1 MPRHDHLKTLD
12 KDEITKIEALA
23 AYLSADQVAD
33 YFGMARSTFYE
44 LMKRQPDAWTAYRRG
59 RSQAI
64 AVVAKSLI
72 KKARDG
78 DTIAAIFYLK
88 TQAGWRE
95 KEPEAENTED
105 APPVTINIV
114 AKNARKN

>member
-1 MPRHDHLKTLD
+1 
-12 KDEITKIEALA
+12 
-23 AYLSADQVAD
+23 
-33 YFGMARSTFYE
+33 
-44 LMKRQPDAWTAYRRG
+44 
-59 RSQAI
+59 
-64 AVVAKSLI
+64 VVAKSLI